1 MEVNKEKIMEKSKD
15 SLCNLWNFIKIKNIR
30 IIGISEREVAEKGTE
45 ILFKEIV
52 PVKLLNW
59 EGVKTF

>member
-1 MEVNKEKIMEKSKD
+1 MEKSKD

-59 EGVKTF
+59 DGVKTF